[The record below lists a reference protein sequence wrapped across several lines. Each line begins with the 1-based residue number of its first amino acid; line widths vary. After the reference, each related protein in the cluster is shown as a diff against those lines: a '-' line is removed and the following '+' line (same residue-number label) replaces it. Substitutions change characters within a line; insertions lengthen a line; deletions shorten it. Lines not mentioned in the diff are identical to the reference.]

1 MKEGR
6 IEIGD
11 RVSVFTKTLSITD
24 GDGHRKAQTGTVVYI
39 HPRGR
44 YCTLE
49 FEASK
54 GTKLRESF
62 LLYQGRIV
70 SE

>member
-1 MKEGR
+1 MKDGR

-11 RVSVFTKTLSITD
+11 RVSVYAKTLDHTD
-24 GDGHRKAQTGTVVYI
+24 GKGRRKPQTGTVVYI

-44 YCTLE
+44 YCTVE
-49 FEASK
+49 FETGK
-54 GTKLRESF
+54 GATLRESF

-70 SE
+70 DE

>member
-11 RVSVFTKTLSITD
+11 RVSVFTKTLSLTD
-24 GDGHRKAQTGTVVYI
+24 GDGHRKAQTGKVVYI

-49 FEASK
+49 FETGK
-54 GTKLRESF
+54 GAKLRESF

-70 SE
+70 NE

>member
-1 MKEGR
+1 MKNGQ

-11 RVSVFTKTLSITD
+11 RVTVYTKTLNLTD
-24 GDGHRKAQTGTVVYI
+24 GEGHKKPQTGTVVYV

-49 FEASK
+49 FKTNGGA
-54 GTKLRESF
+54 TLRESF

-70 SE
+70 DE

>member
-1 MKEGR
+1 MKDGR

-11 RVSVFTKTLSITD
+11 RVSVYTKTLDHTD
-24 GDGHRKAQTGTVVYI
+24 GKGRRKPQTGTVVYI

-49 FEASK
+49 FMTNSGAK
-54 GTKLRESF
+54 ARESF
-62 LLYQGRIV
+62 LLYQGRIAD
-70 SE
+70 E